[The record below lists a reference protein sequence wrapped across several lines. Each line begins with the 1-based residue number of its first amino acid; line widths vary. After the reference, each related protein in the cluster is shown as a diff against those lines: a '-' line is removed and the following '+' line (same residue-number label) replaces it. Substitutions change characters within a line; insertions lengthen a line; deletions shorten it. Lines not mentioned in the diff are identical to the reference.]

1 MPRPR
6 RYSRPLDYATLVR
19 RRPSLDFSITGLI
32 YCSLMMFMGLAA
44 INSQANLL
52 FGVFGLMIGILLVSV
67 VVSRSVLKKVALNR
81 LLPES
86 AVVGLPTFITY
97 ELHNEKHWAPS
108 LSITVAELDG
118 VQAFMKQPQAYMLHA
133 APHMTAIVPAEVIPK
148 RRGLHELDRYQISTS
163 FPFGFIK
170 RATELRRHESILIY
184 PTIGQVDPKLLQL
197 MRSAESTG
205 ATMRPRRGGM
215 DEFYGLK
222 EYRHGENPRYIY
234 WRRSARTGTIVA
246 KEMTHVS
253 PPKIILLV
261 DTYIPPT
268 ARSSARH
275 GDVER
280 GIAMAASLANHA
292 LEAQLSV
299 GLIAWSSDGWVKM
312 PPNRGKRHRRDILTI
327 LARLPLN
334 ESHDAGEL
342 IGQAVELQESS
353 TSCVLFTPGEG
364 GAMSSGRSSGS
375 FVVIP
380 ADSPQSRKWFQ
391 FHPNIDFEHCMPEDQ
406 EPGTEE
412 ESKIPKSES
421 KR

>member
-1 MPRPR
+1 MARSPR
-6 RYSRPLDYATLVR
+6 YARPLRYATLVR

-52 FGVFGLMIGILLVSV
+52 FGVFGLMIGILLISV
-67 VVSRSVLKKVALNR
+67 VVSRSVLRKIALNR
-81 LLPES
+81 ALPES
-86 AVVGLPTFITY
+86 AVVGLPAFITY
-97 ELHNEKHWAPS
+97 ELHNEKRWGPS

-118 VQAFMKQPQAYMLHA
+118 VEAFTKQPQAYMLHA
-133 APHMTAIVPAEVIPK
+133 APGMTAIVPAEVIPK
-148 RRGLHELDRYQISTS
+148 RRGLHQLDRYQISTS

-184 PTIGQVDPKLLQL
+184 PAMGQVDPKLLHL
-197 MRSAESTG
+197 MRAAESTG

-222 EYRHGENPRYIY
+222 EYRQGENPRHIY

-261 DTYIPPT
+261 DTYIDSA
-268 ARSSARH
+268 ARASARH

-280 GIAMAASLANHA
+280 AVAMAASLANHA
-292 LEAQLSV
+292 IEAQLSV
-299 GLIAWSSDGWVKM
+299 GLIAWSHDGWVKV
-312 PPNRGKRHRRDILTI
+312 PPNRGKRHRRDVLTI

-334 ESHDAGEL
+334 GQHDADEL
-342 IGQAVELQESS
+342 IGQAAELQEST

-364 GAMSSGRSSGS
+364 GAGMSTGRSSGS
-375 FVVIP
+375 FMVIP

-406 EPGTEE
+406 EPTTPGA
-412 ESKIPKSES
+412 
-421 KR
+421 